1 MDLFK
6 MGDKNLTSNI
16 TVPSY
21 KVNRQPSYNEWT
33 DANHTRHRDIYRW
46 VIRGTFTLLF
56 VKQEDY
62 FEFITLL
69 ETITEA
75 DGSTPVSIYV
85 NNLNKVV
92 DTKVFITID
101 PANTL
106 PFYGARSYEGFEV
119 TIEER

>member
-1 MDLFK
+1 MKLFK
-6 MGDKNLTSNI
+6 MGDKDLTSNI

-21 KVNRQPSYNEWT
+21 KVNSHPSYNEWT
-33 DANHTRHRDIYRW
+33 DANHVRHRDICRRI
-46 VIRGTFTLLF
+46 IRGSFTLLF

-69 ETITEA
+69 EDVTEA

-92 DTKVFITID
+92 DTKVFVSID

-106 PFYGARSYEGFEV
+106 PLFGMRSYEGFEV